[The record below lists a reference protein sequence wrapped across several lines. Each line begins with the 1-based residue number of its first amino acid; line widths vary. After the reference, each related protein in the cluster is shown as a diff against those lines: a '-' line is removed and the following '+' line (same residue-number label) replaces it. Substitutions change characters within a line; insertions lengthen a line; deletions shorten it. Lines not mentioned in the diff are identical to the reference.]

1 MVGQSPAYLPCRAGE
16 VQEMPMSRPSTIRA
30 PFLVLAGL
38 VAFCSLIAAPA
49 SAMEKGKVFLTQ
61 GLVCDRPS
69 YVDAVITLADNGDDL
84 QGAINQV
91 NAGAAKPRCIAGML
105 VVARYIDKARTF
117 FTKDSVIHVHK
128 VKVVGFAEKNAD
140 GVVPKKLARPVT
152 QYVFSMEKA
161 IGI

>member
-1 MVGQSPAYLPCRAGE
+1 MIRS
-16 VQEMPMSRPSTIRA
+16 SRKVRTQLLA
-30 PFLVLAGL
+30 LVSLATLGG
-38 VAFCSLIAAPA
+38 LIASPA
-49 SAMEKGKVFLTQ
+49 SAMENGKVFLTQ

-91 NAGAAKPRCIAGML
+91 NAGAIKPRCIAGML
-105 VVARYIDKARTF
+105 VVARYVDKARTF

-128 VKVVGFAEKNAD
+128 VKVVGYAEKTAT

-161 IGI
+161 MPI